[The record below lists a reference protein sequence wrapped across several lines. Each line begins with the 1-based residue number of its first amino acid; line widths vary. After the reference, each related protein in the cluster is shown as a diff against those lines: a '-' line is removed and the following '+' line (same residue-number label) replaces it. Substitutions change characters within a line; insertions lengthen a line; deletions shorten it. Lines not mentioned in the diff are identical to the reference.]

1 MIFVVVRIQNSMLC
15 IQLKAGYHGL
25 GIRDGE
31 YKRGIKQFTGI
42 IANRV
47 LLFCRAMV
55 AFLEWTVVRMMI
67 DKRRLRRKT
76 VRTCVLQNE

>member
-1 MIFVVVRIQNSMLC
+1 MVFVVVRIQNCILC
-15 IQLKAGYHGL
+15 IHLKAGYYGL

-55 AFLEWTVVRMMI
+55 AFLEWTVMRVRSG
-67 DKRRLRRKT
+67 KRCFGCKT
-76 VRTCVLQNE
+76 VRACVLQNE